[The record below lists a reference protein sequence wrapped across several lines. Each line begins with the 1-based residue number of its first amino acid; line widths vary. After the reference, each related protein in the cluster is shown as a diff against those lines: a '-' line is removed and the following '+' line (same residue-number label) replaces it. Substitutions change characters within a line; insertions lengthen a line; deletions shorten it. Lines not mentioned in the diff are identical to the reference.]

1 MFCGHVPGD
10 EAFILESLSVL
21 SGAAGEKVH
30 IP

>member
-10 EAFILESLSVL
+10 EALVSESLSVL
-21 SGAAGEKVH
+21 SGAAGEKIH